1 MLVLKSLMKS
11 MRLVKMSFKKN
22 AKVMPIKVKM
32 PIEKKTMV
40 SLLWKRSL

>member
-11 MRLVKMSFKKN
+11 MRLVKMSFKKK
-22 AKVMPIKVKM
+22 AKVMPIKFEM

-40 SLLWKRSL
+40 SLLWKQLL